1 MKRVG
6 KVLLLAMAALL
17 ITACTETTTNVQTG
31 GPTVQEALTYQGP
44 KARIAVA
51 SFKCKAAQCGGQIG
65 DGLADMLATALFR
78 TGRFVVLE
86 RGEGFEEVKKELE
99 LAQSEYVNQRKAAQ
113 KGQIESADVL
123 VVGAITAFE
132 PNYTGG
138 GGAVG
143 GLFGTVL
150 GGVGAKMKNAYIAA
164 DLRLVD
170 VRTGRVIN
178 ATTVEGKATSWGIG
192 GGLGARVSSH
202 VFLGGALGAY
212 KNTPMEKAIRVML
225 QNAVNAIAQMVP
237 QTYYRYGETGQPVGA
252 SAPAA
257 VSSPTAGYVS
267 FPQVRVMH
275 VVRTANVRSGP
286 GTNHSIV
293 TKVTA
298 GTVLKAMGRQGS
310 WYQVTLPDGRIGWI
324 YGTLVSE

>member
-1 MKRVG
+1 MGRVA
-6 KVLLLAMAALL
+6 KVLVLVLTAFL
-17 ITACTETTTNVQTG
+17 ISACTETTTNVQGG
-31 GPTVQEALTYQGP
+31 GPTVQEALTYHGP

-51 SFKCKAAQCGGQIG
+51 SFKCKAAKCGGEIG

-99 LAQSEYVNQRKAAQ
+99 LGQSEYVHPGKAVQ
-113 KGQIESADVL
+113 KGQVESADIL
-123 VVGAITAFE
+123 VIGAITAFE

-164 DLRLVD
+164 DIRLVD

-192 GGLGARVSSH
+192 GGLGARVSHS
-202 VFLGGALGAY
+202 VYLGGALGAY

-225 QNAVNAIAQMVP
+225 QNAVNYIAQMVP
-237 QTYYRYGETGQPVGA
+237 ESYFRYGETPRP
-252 SAPAA
+252 APAA
-257 VSSPTAGYVS
+257 GAPGATVASHYIS
-267 FPQVRVMH
+267 FPQVKVMH
-275 VVRTANVRSGP
+275 TIKRANVRSGP
-286 GTNHSIV
+286 GTSHSVITTLEPGV
-293 TKVTA
+293 S
-298 GTVLKAMGRQGS
+298 LKALGREGN
-310 WYQVTLPDGRIGWI
+310 WYEVTLPDGRIGWI
-324 YGTLVSE
+324 YGTLIRE

>member
-1 MKRVG
+1 MGRVS
-6 KVLLLAMAALL
+6 KVLLLAVAALL
-17 ITACTETTTNVQTG
+17 ISACTETTTNVQTG
-31 GPTVQEALTYQGP
+31 GPTVQEVLTYQGP

-51 SFKCKAAQCGGQIG
+51 SFKCKAAKCGGHIG

-78 TGRFVVLE
+78 TGRFIVLE
-86 RGEGFEEVKKELE
+86 RGEGFEEIKKELE
-99 LAQSEYVNQRKAAQ
+99 LAQSEYVNQRQAAQ
-113 KGQIESADVL
+113 KGHIESADIL

-143 GLFGTVL
+143 GLFGSVL
-150 GGVGAKMKNAYIAA
+150 GGVGGKMKNAYIAA

-192 GGLGARVSSH
+192 GGLGARVSRH
-202 VFLGGALGAY
+202 VYLGGALGAY

-225 QNAVNAIAQMVP
+225 QNTVNAIAQMVP
-237 QTYYRYGETGQPVGA
+237 QSYYRYGDTVQPVGA
-252 SAPAA
+252 PAPS
-257 VSSPTAGYVS
+257 VSGPAAGYVS
-267 FPQVRVMH
+267 FPQVKVMH
-275 VVRTANVRSGP
+275 VVKTANVRSGP
-286 GTNHSIV
+286 GTTYSIIG
-293 TKVTA
+293 KVMA
-298 GTVLKAMGRQGS
+298 GTILKAMGRQGS

>member
-1 MKRVG
+1 MGRVA
-6 KVLLLAMAALL
+6 KVLLLALVAVA
-17 ITACTETTTNVQTG
+17 ISACTETTTNVQTG
-31 GPTVQEALTYQGP
+31 GPTVQEALTYHGP

-51 SFKCKAAQCGGQIG
+51 SFKCKAAKCSGEIGG
-65 DGLADMLATALFR
+65 GLSDMLATALFR

-86 RGEGFEEVKKELE
+86 RGEGFEAVKKELE
-99 LAQSEYVNQRKAAQ
+99 LGQSGYVNQRKAVQ
-113 KGQIESADVL
+113 KGQVESADVL

-138 GGAVG
+138 GGALG
-143 GLFGTVL
+143 GLFGGVL

-164 DLRLVD
+164 DIRLVD

-192 GGLGARVSSH
+192 GGLGARVSRH

-237 QTYYRYGETGQPVGA
+237 QSYYRYGATGQPVSSTSPA
-252 SAPAA
+252 PSAE
-257 VSSPTAGYVS
+257 YMS
-267 FPQVRVMH
+267 FPQVKVLH
-275 VVRTANVRSGP
+275 ALKTANVRSGP
-286 GTNHSIV
+286 GTTHSVV
-293 TKVTA
+293 TTVA
-298 GTVLKAMGRQGS
+298 PGTTLRAMGRQGG

-324 YGTLVSE
+324 YSTLVGE